1 MLTIADRWR
10 LSLPDPWLV
19 PLDLPWDWDPCLRPC
34 KSSSTPSPPN
44 PSLTTWPPSPQSPS
58 PPNPSLTSWPA
69 ALSSPSSPISNYK
82 KMNQTL
88 FWDLYIS
95 RSKCFSSWWSW
106 PSWCLR
112 LSLQNIRCLPSHYL
126 LFSLYFC
133 VCLSFLSVFVFVFV
147 FFICLC
153 VCVCLFICLCLCCHC
168 CQIFS
173 IYLVNITNEFRWT
186 SSSFGSCVLDT
197 TPAYSLSQ
205 QVIFVPTFIIISII
219 IMSLLIFM
227 SINIIII
234 ISLLISMSINIIII
248 VVIIII
254 IIMFLLIYPII
265 LQGSPTS
272 RGWYLIVWRA
282 SLEWKTKMRN
292 ATITRGDR
300 SFLLLINVTF
310 PHRSK
315 LIYEFYAQNAPIHPL
330 PW

>member
-44 PSLTTWPPSPQSPS
+44 PSLTTWPPPPQSPS

-112 LSLQNIRCLPSHYL
+112 LSLQNTRCPPSHYL
-126 LFSLYFC
+126 LFSLSFC

-147 FFICLC
+147 FLSVFVFVVTAAKYSAYTWSTSPMNSGGLPRVLDHASWILRLHIPWVNRLFLFPHSSSSASSSCPCWYLC
-153 VCVCLFICLCLCCHC
+153 P
-168 CQIFS
+168 S
-173 IYLVNITNEFRWT
+173 T
-186 SSSFGSCVLDT
+186 SSSSYPCWYPCPST
-197 TPAYSLSQ
+197 SSSLS
-205 QVIFVPTFIIISII
+205 
-219 IMSLLIFM
+219 LLSSSSSCSCWYIQSFCRDHPHHVGD
-227 SINIIII
+227 
-234 ISLLISMSINIIII
+234 ISLSGAHLWNERRRWGTQRLLE
-248 VVIIII
+248 VTDPFC
-254 IIMFLLIYPII
+254 FL
-265 LQGSPTS
+265 STS
-272 RGWYLIVWRA
+272 HFHTG
-282 SLEWKTKMRN
+282 RN
-292 ATITRGDR
+292 
-300 SFLLLINVTF
+300 
-310 PHRSK
+310 
-315 LIYEFYAQNAPIHPL
+315 
-330 PW
+330 